1 MEEMGFLW
9 WSKVFALFYIGVMCF
24 RYFNILAIAS
34 ILFLGCSSPTVPCD
48 EKCQEENSTPVQG
61 PVINNTSKPNGGQF
75 QCDGR
80 IYCSEMTSCAEAKFF
95 LNNCP
100 GVKMDGGGDG
110 VPCEKQWC
118 H

>member
-1 MEEMGFLW
+1 MNIRFL
-9 WSKVFALFYIGVMCF
+9 S
-24 RYFNILAIAS
+24 ILAAVS
-34 ILFLGCSSPTVPCD
+34 LLFLGCSSSTIPCD
-48 EKCQEENSTPVQG
+48 EECQEDNDMPIHG
-61 PVINNTSKPNGGQF
+61 PVDNTTSKPSGGQF

-80 IYCSEMTSCAEAKFF
+80 IYCSDMTSCAEAKYF

-100 GVKMDGGGDG
+100 GVKMDGGKEDG